1 MTQWYDAGLAPRTW
15 RTLQMF
21 SSFLVGVSPH
31 AETSRWSYTVPT
43 GKVAMVTLLEAVVM
57 RSGSATTSLWYRADI
72 RRNNTNILRAMN
84 ISNSLGVESVRI
96 LEGAIPL
103 LTSDT
108 LAAVTADG
116 STGGTVDY
124 VEFALIL
131 EIP

>member
-1 MTQWYDAGLAPRTW
+1 
-15 RTLQMF
+15 
-21 SSFLVGVSPH
+21 
-31 AETSRWSYTVPT
+31 
-43 GKVAMVTLLEAVVM
+43 MVTLLEAVVM